1 MDSIFAIFNAV
12 EWGDAARRLS
22 TDDLIMEGYDTPNP
36 SDLSWVIGIAVV
48 CMTFMAWGI
57 GANDVANSFATAFG
71 AKCLTARQACCIAAV
86 CELAGAVLLGGH
98 VSDTIRKGMMSVK
111 LYDGDDGRVLVMAGM
126 TSVLLA
132 AASWLLVA
140 SKYGLP
146 VSTTHSAVGGV
157 IAFAV
162 ASKGYDSVNWEKVGM
177 IVASWFVSPTLSGVV
192 GFISYTITKKCVLM
206 QENSLSRAK
215 VALPVMV
222 FCMAFTVSLFT
233 IYKGAKGVGLHK
245 TSPLVAILSSFGI
258 SAVLAVISCPLM
270 LRHAKYLEM
279 KEKEE
284 FETASKAEEG
294 VQEQGQNAP
303 KAEENELASEAARP
317 APAQEGA
324 PASTEEIAVT
334 EKTTEES
341 TNSKQMLKAG
351 SLADPKTEQMFKALV
366 VACAGFQSIAHG
378 ANDVANSVGPFGAVL
393 AASDGELQK
402 KTEIPLWVF
411 FLAGGFIVIGLA
423 SYGLKVMQTIGQKI
437 TEVTPSKAACA
448 QFSATLV
455 VLLATRLGLPISTTH
470 AAVGGVLGV
479 GLADGVNTINWKM
492 MLKIFGSWI
501 ITLPICGITAVGI
514 YGFFLPLVLAV

>member
-1 MDSIFAIFNAV
+1 MDSIFAIFNTG
-12 EWGDAARRLS
+12 EWGDAARSLS
-22 TDDLIMEGYDTPNP
+22 ATDGLVMEGYDTPSP
-36 SDLSWVIGIAVV
+36 SDLTWVIVLATL

-111 LYDGDDGRVLVMAGM
+111 LYDGDDGRVIIMAGM

-162 ASKGYDSVNWEKVGM
+162 ASKGYDSVNWEKVAM
-177 IVASWFVSPTLSGVV
+177 IVASWFVSPTMSGVV
-192 GFISYTITKKCVLM
+192 GFITYTITKYCVLM
-206 QENSLSRAK
+206 PENSLAHAK
-215 VALPVMV
+215 VALPFMV
-222 FCMAFTVSLFT
+222 FIMTFTVSLFT
-233 IYKGAKGVGLHK
+233 IYKGAKGIGLHK
-245 TSPLVAILSSFGI
+245 TSPLVAFLSAFGI
-258 SAVLAVISCPLM
+258 STVVAVISYPVM
-270 LRHAKYLEM
+270 LRYARYLEEQEANA
-279 KEKEE
+279 KEDAPAVEDG
-284 FETASKAEEG
+284 ADAPAAEDG
-294 VQEQGQNAP
+294 AGPV
-303 KAEENELASEAARP
+303 P
-317 APAQEGA
+317 APEGA
-324 PASTEEIAVT
+324 PASSENPAVT
-334 EKTTEES
+334 ASDKSQAREVKTT
-341 TNSKQMLKAG
+341 
-351 SLADPKTEQMFKALV
+351 DPKTEQMFKALV

-378 ANDVANSVGPFGAVL
+378 ANDVANSVGPFGAIL
-393 AASDGELQK
+393 AAKEGELQK
-402 KTEIPLWVF
+402 KTDIALWVF

-423 SYGLKVMQTIGQKI
+423 SYGLKVMQTIGEKI
-437 TEVTPSKAACA
+437 TVVTPSKAACA

-479 GLADGVNTINWKM
+479 GLADGVNNINWRM
-492 MLKIFGSWI
+492 MVKIFGSWI

-514 YGFFLPLVLAV
+514 YGLFLPLVLVVN